1 MKKELNSIET
11 VANGAKV
18 LMLVGRLSRL
28 YDEGINSETL
38 GRLASEGCEKLTIS
52 EFWDGLLY
60 CHDKGLITQADNGTI
75 HHVPEVDSLV
85 GSRLLEAMALALE
98 NICIVRNGVLDYPD
112 FMDDDNEELLFAAM
126 TYNLP
131 EECISVIREFLL
143 EWHLVRLDGIGN
155 IVAE

>member
-1 MKKELNSIET
+1 MKKEFNSIET

-18 LMLVGRLSRL
+18 LRLVGRLARL
-28 YDEGINSETL
+28 YNEGISFETL
-38 GRLASEGCEKLTIS
+38 GLASGGCEKLTIS

-75 HHVPEVDSLV
+75 HHVPEVDSLIE
-85 GSRLLEAMALALE
+85 SSLLEAMGLALE
-98 NICIVRNGVLDYPD
+98 NICIVRDGVLDYPD
-112 FMDDDNEELLFAAM
+112 FMDDDNEELLYAAM
-126 TYNLP
+126 WYNLP
-131 EECISVIREFLL
+131 EESISVIREFLL